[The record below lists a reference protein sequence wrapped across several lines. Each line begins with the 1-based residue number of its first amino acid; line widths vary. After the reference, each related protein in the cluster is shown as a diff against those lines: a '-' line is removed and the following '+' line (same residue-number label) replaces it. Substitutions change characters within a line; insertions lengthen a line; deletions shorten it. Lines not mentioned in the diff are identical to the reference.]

1 MAWDDGITSKP
12 QRSSE
17 EAKLQMALWQHIKLL
32 KPKNVIAYHAANGEH
47 RSKRTAGRLKAM
59 GVVPGVPDLSLVLAD
74 GRAAFMELKAIGG
87 RLSPAQKAF
96 EEQCAAM
103 EVEHAVVSDLDTGLR
118 ILRAWGVLPEEK

>member
-32 KPKNVIAYHAANGEH
+32 KPKNVIAYSVPNGEH
-47 RSKRTAGRLKAM
+47 RSKRTGAKLKAM
-59 GVVPGVPDLSLVLAD
+59 GVVPGISDMAFVLSD
-74 GRAAFMELKAIGG
+74 GRAAFIELKAIGG

-96 EEQCAAM
+96 QEQCAAM